1 MMKHHAALVAG
12 LVSCAVSGQAEAEL
26 PADYRTLLDAAA
38 ARQDDAAYF
47 ATASLI
53 ASMSETG
60 RADVLAH
67 VSAHAAARLH
77 LFADWQNDA
86 AAAPVATPP
95 GEVGQEAAPHV
106 ALRDAPEA
114 MTEAPDGSSGWLAR
128 SLNPQLP
135 EHWTGRASFG
145 LQIDQGNVDLLDFSF
160 ALELDREIEDG
171 WNLDSRFAFAFS
183 QAEQVTT
190 RDNWLLEARLSR
202 TFDQGVGYYLGGSF
216 EDDEVGSYARSAFA
230 TGGAIWQ
237 VVDNPRFDWS
247 LRAGGGLRYR
257 EERLTGD
264 GGWDDIIE
272 AGSHLHWQI
281 TETARLES
289 ETTAY
294 AGGGSRLTQNLTVR
308 TPLAE
313 HWAMETAL
321 RARHEFDA
329 EPGVEPTETSMNVSL
344 SRDF

>member
-1 MMKHHAALVAG
+1 MHASAVLSLVT
-12 LVSCAVSGQAEAEL
+12 AVTLSASAHADL
-26 PADYRTLLDAAA
+26 SADYRAVLVAAA

-47 ATASLI
+47 ETANLI

-67 VSAHAAARLH
+67 VSTHAADKLH
-77 LFADWQNDA
+77 LFSGWQGEAGA
-86 AAAPVATPP
+86 ATGAAVMPT
-95 GEVGQEAAPHV
+95 GEAGEDMPTVRE
-106 ALRDAPEA
+106 
-114 MTEAPDGSSGWLAR
+114 DGSDTAVDRSAGWLAR

-135 EHWTGRASFG
+135 EHWSGRASFG

-160 ALELDREIEDG
+160 AVELDREIEDG

-183 QAEQVTT
+183 EAEQVTT

-237 VVDNPRFDWS
+237 VIDNPRFDWS

-264 GGWDDIIE
+264 GSWDDIIE

>member
-1 MMKHHAALVAG
+1 MHA
-12 LVSCAVSGQAEAEL
+12 CAVLSLVTAVTFSASAHADL
-26 PADYRTLLDAAA
+26 SADYRALLVAAA

-47 ATASLI
+47 ETASLI

-67 VSAHAAARLH
+67 VSTHAADKLH
-77 LFADWQNDA
+77 LLSGWQGEAGA
-86 AAAPVATPP
+86 ATGAAVMPT
-95 GEVGQEAAPHV
+95 GEAGEDMPTA
-106 ALRDAPEA
+106 RE
-114 MTEAPDGSSGWLAR
+114 DGSDTAVDTSAGWLAR

-135 EHWTGRASFG
+135 EHRSGRASFG

-183 QAEQVTT
+183 EAGQVTT

-264 GGWDDIIE
+264 GSWDDIIE

-329 EPGVEPTETSMNVSL
+329 EPDVEPTETSMNVSL